1 MGVSLQ
7 TGASTDRAST
17 LEEYPR
23 KELSRMSA
31 SPFASTHRPPSVR
44 YLLLA
49 LVAVPVIVLGIL
61 AMHFLASGSL
71 AAGSLGGTA
80 LGESTS
86 THAMVES
93 GHTHPGAPETAPA
106 APADD
111 CDGMC
116 AAGHNMPDHSLMA
129 MVCVLALMIYM
140 LLFMVPVTWA
150 RWASSGALPRS
161 LAALLATLA
170 PRSPPSLSMLSLSR
184 R

>member
-1 MGVSLQ
+1 
-7 TGASTDRAST
+7 
-17 LEEYPR
+17 
-23 KELSRMSA
+23 MSA
-31 SPFASTHRPPSVR
+31 SPFASTHRPPSLR

-61 AMHFLASGSL
+61 AMHFLAGGSL
-71 AAGSLGGTA
+71 AAGSLASGSLGGTS
-80 LGESTS
+80 LGESPS

-93 GHTHPGAPETAPA
+93 GHTHPGSPQSAPA
-106 APADD
+106 VPADD

-129 MVCVLALMIYM
+129 MVCVLAIMIYV
-140 LLFMVPVTWA
+140 LLFMVPVTWT